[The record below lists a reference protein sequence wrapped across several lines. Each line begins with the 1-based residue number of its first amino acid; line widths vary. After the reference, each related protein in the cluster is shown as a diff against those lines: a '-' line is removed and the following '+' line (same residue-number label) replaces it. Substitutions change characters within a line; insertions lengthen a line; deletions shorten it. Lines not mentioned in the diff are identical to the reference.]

1 MKKKIGSI
9 EDIISYG
16 LDTIEDGKSVNLPL
30 KDFLLVYRTIEEL
43 RRFFHNKDHYPDLE
57 IIHKYVGNKN
67 HGMGVILNKIYLDI
81 LDKAI
86 DSDIEDLLESKSL
99 YCNLI
104 PFYYNYKEK

>member
-1 MKKKIGSI
+1 MKKKTGSI

-43 RRFFHNKDHYPDLE
+43 RRFFHNKDHYPNLE
-57 IIHKYVGNKN
+57 TIHTYVGNKN

-86 DSDIEDLLESKSL
+86 DSDIEDLLESKPL